1 MDILM
6 TQADLNEDGKVLSLS
21 RSLSLSLPFL
31 SPPLPS
37 PHPPHTHTRRSRLRW
52 RTSSAEV
59 LRCLLPPSH
68 ASHLLPS
75 PTRPFPSPTNSGAIR
90 RVCRSGFC
98 SDFAEHTG
106 ASCAPRVCRI
116 HTPHTTHH
124 TPHTTHHTP
133 HTTLPPATR
142 DARCCGSAGGC
153 VLIGV

>member
-1 MDILM
+1 M

-68 ASHLLPS
+68 ASHFLPS

-124 TPHTTHHTP
+124 
-133 HTTLPPATR
+133 LPPATR
-142 DARCCGSAGGC
+142 DAVGARAGACLLGC
-153 VLIGV
+153 RGGNGPRYVFVGV